1 MDLLHRML
9 VSNCVS
15 FQMQTIL
22 FDPLQPSEVLVA
34 AKALGKDVCPSIDG
48 MGVSWYIEYWD
59 MIGNV
64 LTSAYQQILDQGYMP
79 QEWTEGL
86 IYLIPKGDGL

>member
-1 MDLLHRML
+1 M
-9 VSNCVS
+9 
-15 FQMQTIL
+15 
-22 FDPLQPSEVLVA
+22 
-34 AKALGKDVCPSIDG
+34 CPGVDG

-64 LTSAYQQILDQGYMP
+64 LTFAYQQILDHGYIP

-86 IYLIPKGDGL
+86 IYLI